1 MIRLN
6 LSIIFFFFFAL
17 QRPLNQTSC
26 LLSPLTSLSSS
37 NSILG
42 ENDGGQQYNPE
53 EEVLECGHEGLQ
65 AIIYDGVIVHKH
77 QLQSEDPQLT

>member
-1 MIRLN
+1 M
-6 LSIIFFFFFAL
+6 
-17 QRPLNQTSC
+17 
-26 LLSPLTSLSSS
+26 
-37 NSILG
+37 LG